1 MPQRWQVTLVFKG
14 RLRQFSRSQSPLKTD
29 RLTVIQ
35 GTAKAQPRASQGRAK
50 AELRRRRTGDRGARD
65 DRRPPPRAA
74 TARPRAVRTA
84 ARAPGTAPGGP
95 LRAPKGPFEPPLLL
109 SHGPSKGA
117 SAQLRGPSGSLSS
130 ASAKASE
137 TGSRPSNPIFQ
148 HRNDSQQ
155 HEDACFSPLQ
165 TWPAAKATTGPNPC
179 ASI

>member
-1 MPQRWQVTLVFKG
+1 MVSLWTQVMGVAGGRQRPVQG
-14 RLRQFSRSQSPLKTD
+14 PL
-29 RLTVIQ
+29 
-35 GTAKAQPRASQGRAK
+35 
-50 AELRRRRTGDRGARD
+50 E
-65 DRRPPPRAA
+65 RPL
-74 TARPRAVRTA
+74 
-84 ARAPGTAPGGP
+84 TAPCGL
-95 LRAPKGPFEPPLLL
+95 LRGRSNPPLLL

-179 ASI
+179 ASIWCSVLWGYLIFLCRWAARFLGKLLDAARLSGCSRTSLRLPRRKIDPRCL